1 MGYNNSQFNNKEL
14 TKIPVSLRLATF
26 LVINP
31 IKKDSKV
38 IQEENFIKY
47 NTSMSQ
53 DLRNIAI
60 IAHVDHGK
68 TTLVDQILKQSG
80 TFRENQQ
87 VEDRVMDSGDLE
99 KERGITISSK
109 NTAVNWKGTKI
120 NIVDTPGHAD
130 FGGEV
135 ERILKMVNGVI
146 LLVDAAEG
154 PLPQTKFVLRKSLS
168 LGYQPIVVINKID
181 RKDARPNAV
190 LDEIFDLFVML
201 DATNEQLDFPVL
213 YAIAKEGIAKEELE
227 EEGTDL
233 SPLMDKI
240 VAHVPGPEQ
249 DTESKFKML
258 VSSIDWNDYVGR
270 IAVGR
275 VEQGTIK
282 INQEVALM
290 DGKGKVKE
298 KARATKLFTFEGLK
312 REPVEK
318 AQAGDI
324 IALAGY
330 EEVNI
335 GDTLTDTADMT
346 PLEYVDLD
354 QPTIAMYFRVN
365 NSPFAGKEGDYVTS
379 NQLKDRLYRET
390 RTNVAMRVEPT
401 DSPDIYKVSG
411 RGELQMAILIETM
424 RREGYEFSVSRP
436 EVLFKDVD
444 GITHEPV
451 EEVVVD
457 VNTDYSNRVIDNLQ
471 KRKGI
476 MTSMSQEGENN
487 RIVFRVPSRGLIGF
501 RGEMLTETRGT
512 GIMHQQFDAYEP
524 YAGEIPGRNRGALIA
539 LEQGDVTGYA
549 LEGVQ
554 DRGEFFVKPGDP
566 VYMGQVVGV
575 NKRSDDMVVNVVKK
589 KNLTNHRATQTAD
602 SVKLNQAKD
611 LSLEQCIEFIDND
624 ELLEVTP
631 KALRIRKTYLDH
643 NDRKRAEK
651 QKAGAQN

>member
-1 MGYNNSQFNNKEL
+1 
-14 TKIPVSLRLATF
+14 
-26 LVINP
+26 
-31 IKKDSKV
+31 
-38 IQEENFIKY
+38 
-47 NTSMSQ
+47 MSQ

-80 TFRENQQ
+80 TFRENQE

-99 KERGITISSK
+99 RERGITISSK

-168 LGYQPIVVINKID
+168 LGYKPIVLINKID
-181 RKDARPNAV
+181 RKDARPDAV

-213 YAIAKEGIAKEELE
+213 YAVARDGIAKHELE
-227 EEGTDL
+227 EESDTL
-233 SPLMDKI
+233 APLMDTI
-240 VAHVPGPEQ
+240 VDHVPAPSQPVDE
-249 DTESKFKML
+249 TFKML

-275 VEQGTIK
+275 IEQGTVK
-282 INQEVALM
+282 LNQEVALIS
-290 DGKGKVKE
+290 GKGDQKMKG
-298 KARATKLFTFEGLK
+298 RATKLFSFNGLQ
-312 REPVEK
+312 REPIEEGY
-318 AQAGDI
+318 AGDI
-324 IALAGY
+324 VALAGY
-330 EEVNI
+330 DSVNI
-335 GDTLTDTADMT
+335 GDTLTAASDPT

-354 QPTIAMYFRVN
+354 KPTIAMYFRVN
-365 NSPFAGKEGDYVTS
+365 NSPFAGLEGKYVTS
-379 NQLKDRLYRET
+379 NQIKDRLEREV
-390 RTNVAMRVEPT
+390 RTNVAMRVEAT
-401 DSPDIYKVSG
+401 DSPDVFKVSG

-424 RREGYEFSVSRP
+424 RREGFEFSVSRP
-436 EVLFKDVD
+436 EVLFQEVDDV
-444 GITHEPV
+444 IHEPV

-457 VNTDYSNRVIDNLQ
+457 VHTDYSNKVIDNLQ

-476 MTSMSQEGENN
+476 MQGMSQEGENN
-487 RIVFRVPSRGLIGF
+487 RIEFRVPSRGLIGF

-512 GIMHQQFDAYEP
+512 GIMHQQFDGYEP
-524 YAGEIPGRNRGALIA
+524 YAGEIPGRTRGALIA
-539 LEQGDVTGYA
+539 LEKGDVTGYA

-554 DRGEFFVKPGDP
+554 DRGQFFVEPGDS
-566 VYMGQVVGV
+566 VYSGMVVGT
-575 NKRSDDMVVNVVKK
+575 NNRSDDMVVNVAKK
-589 KNLTNHRATQTAD
+589 KALTNHRASITAD
-602 SVKLNQAKD
+602 SIKISQAKKM
-611 LSLEQCIEFIDND
+611 SLEECIEFIGND

-631 KALRIRKTYLDH
+631 ESLRVRKKFLDH
-643 NDRKRAEK
+643 NERKREEK
-651 QKAGAQN
+651 KKTTL

>member
-1 MGYNNSQFNNKEL
+1 
-14 TKIPVSLRLATF
+14 
-26 LVINP
+26 
-31 IKKDSKV
+31 
-38 IQEENFIKY
+38 
-47 NTSMSQ
+47 MSQ

-109 NTAVNWKGTKI
+109 NTAVKWKDTKI

-168 LGYQPIVVINKID
+168 LGYRPIVVINKID
-181 RKDARPNAV
+181 RKDARPDAV

-227 EEGTDL
+227 DDNDNL
-233 SPLMDKI
+233 SPLLDKI
-240 VAHVPGPEQ
+240 VEHVPAPEQ
-249 DTESKFKML
+249 DIDSKFKML

-275 VEQGTIK
+275 IEQGTIK

-298 KARATKLFTFEGLK
+298 KARATKLFTFNGLQ
-312 REPVEK
+312 REPVEN

-330 EEVNI
+330 EQVNI
-335 GDTLTDTADMT
+335 GDTLTDTSDMK

-379 NQLKDRLYRET
+379 NQMKDRLYRET

-424 RREGYEFSVSRP
+424 RREGFEFSVSRP
-436 EVLFKDVD
+436 EVLFKEVD
-444 GITHEPV
+444 GVTHEPV

-457 VNTDYSNRVIDNLQ
+457 VQTDYSNRVIDNLQ

-487 RIVFRVPSRGLIGF
+487 RIQFRVPSRGLIGF

-512 GIMHQQFDAYEP
+512 GIMHQQFDGYEP
-524 YAGEIPGRNRGALIA
+524 YAGEIPGRTRGALIA

-554 DRGEFFVKPGDP
+554 DRGEFFVEPGDP

-575 NKRSDDMVVNVVKK
+575 NKRSDDMVINVVKK

-602 SVKLNQAKD
+602 SVKISQAKK

-631 KALRIRKTYLDH
+631 KALRIRKMYLDH
-643 NDRKRAEK
+643 NDRKREEK
-651 QKAGAQN
+651 KKAGV

>member
-1 MGYNNSQFNNKEL
+1 
-14 TKIPVSLRLATF
+14 
-26 LVINP
+26 
-31 IKKDSKV
+31 
-38 IQEENFIKY
+38 
-47 NTSMSQ
+47 MSQ
-53 DLRNIAI
+53 ELRNIAI

-87 VEDRVMDSGDLE
+87 VEERVMDSGDLE

-109 NTAVNWKGTKI
+109 NTAVHWKGTKI

-168 LGYQPIVVINKID
+168 LGYKPIVVINKID
-181 RKDARPNAV
+181 RKDARPDAV

-201 DATNEQLDFPVL
+201 DATNDQLDFPVL
-213 YAIAKEGIAKEELE
+213 YAAARDGYAKEELE
-227 EEGTDL
+227 GENLDL

-240 VAHVPGPEQ
+240 VEHVPAPDQPTDE
-249 DTESKFKML
+249 EFKML

-275 VEQGTIK
+275 IEQGTIK
-282 INQEVALM
+282 LNQEVALISGRGDQKM
-290 DGKGKVKE
+290 KG
-298 KARATKLFTFEGLK
+298 RATKLFSFNGLQ
-312 REPVEK
+312 REPVEE
-318 AQAGDI
+318 ALAGDI
-324 IALAGY
+324 VALAGY
-330 EEVNI
+330 DSVNI
-335 GDTLTDTADMT
+335 GDTLTAVSDPT

-354 QPTIAMYFRVN
+354 KPTIAMYFRVN

-379 NQLKDRLYRET
+379 NQIKDRLEREV
-390 RTNVAMRVEPT
+390 RTNVAMKVDAT
-401 DSPDIYKVSG
+401 DSPDVFKVSG

-424 RREGYEFSVSRP
+424 RREGFEFSVSRP
-436 EVLFKDVD
+436 EVLFQEID
-444 GITHEPV
+444 GTTHEPV

-457 VNTDYSNRVIDNLQ
+457 VHTDYSNKVIDNLQ

-476 MTSMSQEGENN
+476 MQSMSQEGENN
-487 RIVFRVPSRGLIGF
+487 RIEFRVPSRGLIGF

-524 YAGEIPGRNRGALIA
+524 YAGEIPGRTRGALIA

-549 LEGVQ
+549 LEGIQ
-554 DRGEFFVKPGDP
+554 DRGQFFVEPGDP
-566 VYMGQVVGV
+566 VYMGMVVGL
-575 NKRSDDMVVNVVKK
+575 NNRTDDMVVNVAKK

-602 SVKLNQAKD
+602 SVKISQAKKM
-611 LSLEQCIEFIDND
+611 SLEECIEFIAND

-631 KALRIRKTYLDH
+631 KSLRIRKKFLDH
-643 NDRKRAEK
+643 NDRKREEK
-651 QKAGAQN
+651 KKATV